1 MTSSPFTPLLRSL
14 WTALGGPAGTVE
26 CAELVGAT
34 DGLPSAYG
42 VGDAAAAQV
51 AAATLAVAEV
61 QAARAGS
68 PVGRVFV
75 DGPHVVAAF
84 RSERYLRA
92 VDWTLPPLWDPIA
105 GDYETQNGGWIR
117 LHTNYPN
124 HRDAAL
130 RVLAASCDRSVVAR
144 SVLTWDADTLEGAVV
159 QEGGCAA
166 RMRTVDEWRDHPQ
179 GAAVAAEPLVHLD
192 THSDGSEPLPLPP
205 LRKGQ
210 APLAGVR
217 VVDLTRVIA
226 GPVCTR
232 FLAGYGADVVRIDPP
247 GFEEPA
253 GLVADSLAGK
263 RRLTL
268 DLREPNDRRAFERL
282 LADSHV
288 LVCGYRRDALAR
300 LGYSFEE
307 LRASRRGLAIAA
319 LDAYGWTGPW
329 RGRRGFDS
337 LVQMSCGIAARG
349 AQVAGVARPTPLP
362 AQALDH
368 GTGYLLAAAVC
379 RALARQLASSDVTT
393 ARLSLARTARWLVD
407 LGETG
412 DAAGRDFTPA
422 DAAPWLGS
430 AQTSWGPVERVRCP
444 GRIEGF
450 APTWR
455 D

>member
-1 MTSSPFTPLLRSL
+1 MTPSRFTPLLRSL
-14 WTALGGPAGTVE
+14 WADLGGPAGIVDG
-26 CAELVGAT
+26 AELVGTTA
-34 DGLPSAYG
+34 GLPSAFA

-68 PVGRVFV
+68 PVRRVLV
-75 DGPHVVAAF
+75 DGPHVVTAF

-92 VDWTLPPLWDPIA
+92 VDWTPPPLWDPIA
-105 GDYETQNGGWIR
+105 GDYETRNGGWIR
-117 LHTNYPN
+117 LHTNYPH

-130 RVLAASCDRSVVAR
+130 RVLATACERGAVTTAVR
-144 SVLTWDADTLEGAVV
+144 TWDADALEIAVV

-166 RMRTVDEWRDHPQ
+166 RMRTVTEWRDHPQ
-179 GAAVAAEPLVHLD
+179 GASVAAEPLVHHD
-192 THSDGSEPLPLPP
+192 ASHGGPQPLPLPP
-205 LRKGQ
+205 LREGQ

-247 GFEEPA
+247 GFEEHA
-253 GLVADSLAGK
+253 GLLADAMAGK

-268 DLREPNDRRAFERL
+268 DLREAGDRRAFEGL
-282 LADSHV
+282 LAEAHI
-288 LVCGYRRDALAR
+288 LVCGYRSDALAR
-300 LGYSFEE
+300 LRYSPEE
-307 LRASRRGLAIAA
+307 LRASSSGLAIAL

-349 AQVAGVARPTPLP
+349 AEVAGAVRPTPLP

-379 RALARQLASSDVTT
+379 RALARRILSGEVTT

-412 DAAGRDFTPA
+412 DPAGKDFTPA
-422 DAAPWLGS
+422 DAAPWL
-430 AQTSWGPVERVRCP
+430 APVQTSWGPVERVRCP
-444 GRIEGF
+444 GRIDGF
-450 APTWR
+450 EPSWR
-455 D
+455 N